1 MWKPASRAIGGYGSK
16 KMRGALN
23 HPAFSRNQGVSGRF
37 APPLKKRRK
46 PMSNFRKFAIASFAV
61 LALGTMAQAK
71 GNAGGGGGGPAGNG
85 EPGGVMQITTLPA
98 NQARTHN
105 RQPPRGTPP
114 ARTRGIGLLH
124 CSSGSDG
131 QSPARCQWN

>member
-1 MWKPASRAIGGYGSK
+1 MPRPSK
-16 KMRGALN
+16 TEKIDVEL
-23 HPAFSRNQGVSGRF
+23 PQI
-37 APPLKKRRK
+37 
-46 PMSNFRKFAIASFAV
+46 AIASFAV

-98 NQARTHN
+98 NQARSFN
-105 RQPPRGTPP
+105 RQPPRGAPP